1 MNGELKLEAKNG
13 NKDAK
18 PVTLAAGDQA
28 RVTDVDALTLSGGA
42 TAADFLLLDL
52 P

>member
-1 MNGELKLEAKNG
+1 LEARNGSKNP
-13 NKDAK
+13 DS
-18 PVTLAAGDQA
+18 VTLAAGDQA